1 MIEESNESEEKTTA
15 AIPVSN
21 TLAVARDP
29 AVDCDLEVNRA
40 STLPD
45 PRSPSQIKPRLSQT
59 QIASEVNDTPSS
71 LISSPNVE
79 NNLSCLSVQ
88 ILPCYPGTPSSTFS
102 ISSFSSEGN
111 SRSLSRHPS
120 LSSTPSISSFSSDSN
135 SRSLS
140 RHPSLSSTPSIS
152 SFSSDSNSRSLSRH
166 PSLSSTPSISSFS
179 SDSNSRSLSRHLS
192 LSSTPSISSFSS
204 DSNSQSLSRYP
215 TLSSTSSTSSIS
227 SFSLDGN
234 ENQGNG
240 ELKLTRILSVVREV
254 NNKCRICWVNRT
266 RTSTHPTYRCISPAS
281 RKGGWELF
289 KKGLLFEAGQV
300 CFFCLAPYCPPFNHA
315 QPSPGT
321 PRSHKLCQYRDVL
334 KELVYILYENQ
345 PLRQKIF
352 ARLGDTMPSSLGRYQ
367 QYISEKKGGIFGA
380 YNVINA
386 YLDIRDEGEAGDR

>member
-111 SRSLSRHPS
+111 SRSLSRHP
-120 LSSTPSISSFSSDSN
+120 
-135 SRSLS
+135 
-140 RHPSLSSTPSIS
+140 
-152 SFSSDSNSRSLSRH
+152 
-166 PSLSSTPSISSFS
+166 
-179 SDSNSRSLSRHLS
+179 S